1 MFVTLKSCS
10 PPNDGDFFCLI
21 MSFGLPY
28 RGSKNKLAS
37 RLADFIE
44 TGRTLYDVFCG
55 GGAVTD
61 YMMRAER
68 YQRYVINDVNPL
80 MPKALEMA
88 FRGEFKTE
96 RRWISREDFF
106 RLRDTDPYAAICF
119 SFANGM
125 REYAYSKDKEPIKR
139 AFHYAICFG
148 DFTEFKARFPDHAD
162 ALEQALTPLT
172 DLHER
177 RMALRNVFANKNHH
191 FSEVQM
197 LESLERLERLAN
209 LESLERLE
217 RLKYFE
223 AFSGDYRDLS
233 FDDPQGVIYCD
244 PPYLKG
250 QKKYQSA
257 TNKKNF
263 FDYDA
268 FYDWCEKQTL
278 PVYISENVMPE
289 DRFVCIAEFKY
300 MYKCNS
306 AHNVPAVERLFRPK
320 TQI

>member
-1 MFVTLKSCS
+1 M
-10 PPNDGDFFCLI
+10 
-21 MSFGLPY
+21 
-28 RGSKNKLAS
+28 GSKNKLAS

-61 YMMRAER
+61 YMMRAAR

-80 MPKALEMA
+80 MPKALKMA
-88 FRGEFKTE
+88 FRGEFKNE

-119 SFANGM
+119 SFANVM
-125 REYAYSKDKEPIKR
+125 RYYAYSKDKEPIKR

-148 DFTEFKARFPDHAD
+148 DFTEFKARFPDHED
-162 ALEQALTPLT
+162 ALERALTPLT

-191 FSEVQM
+191 FSEAQR
-197 LESLERLERLAN
+197 LESLERLERLQNLEN
-209 LESLERLE
+209 LESLESLE
-217 RLKYFE
+217 RPEYFE
-223 AFSGDYRDLS
+223 AFSGDYRDLT

-244 PPYLKG
+244 PPYLKSP
-250 QKKYQSA
+250 KKYQSA
-257 TNKKNF
+257 TNKNF

-268 FYDWCEKQTL
+268 FYDWCEKQTI

-289 DRFVCIAEFKY
+289 DRFVCIAEFKH
-300 MYKCNS
+300 MYTCNS

-320 TQI
+320 TQIRFCEVLRL

>member
-1 MFVTLKSCS
+1 M
-10 PPNDGDFFCLI
+10 N
-21 MSFGLPY
+21 FGLPY

-61 YMMRAER
+61 YMMRAGR

-125 REYAYSKDKEPIKR
+125 HDYAYSKDKEPVKR
-139 AFHYAICFG
+139 AFHYAVCFG
-148 DFTEFKARFPDHAD
+148 DFTELKARFPSPVTD
-162 ALEQALTPLT
+162 ALERALTPLT

-177 RMALRNVFANKNHH
+177 RMALHNVFANKNHH
-191 FSEVQM
+191 FSEVQS
-197 LESLERLERLAN
+197 LERLENLENLERLERL
-209 LESLERLE
+209 ERLE
-217 RLKYFE
+217 CFE
-223 AFSGDYRDLS
+223 AFSGDYRDLV

-244 PPYLKG
+244 PPYLKSP
-250 QKKYQSA
+250 KKYQSA
-257 TNKKNF
+257 TNKNF

-289 DRFVCIAEFKY
+289 DRFVCIAEFKH
-300 MYKCNS
+300 MYSCNS